1 MMTVLLAAA
10 AVFLVVGCKKGNE
23 TATSSI
29 DQGCVEKTVKALIE
43 RSSES
48 RVVTDE
54 GEVNERPAGIA
65 GIEDRIARGVE
76 QVAALWTEADGTPA
90 DFEAFCMEN
99 FVADPDERA
108 RMAAQLEQNL
118 ESLWGCFNKMT
129 LDLNLPL
136 HVEGPEPTHLDEMFG
151 AYSPSA
157 HFNDDMFQQKI
168 AFIVV
173 LNFPFYT
180 LEEKNTLGEN
190 WSRQEWAYAR
200 LGDIFISRVPADVQ
214 QALTAQLSAAD
225 NYIANYN
232 IQMGHLLS
240 DKGEHLF
247 PDMSLITHW
256 GLRDELKTH
265 YNGQSS
271 ESRQARLDG
280 RVVTDE
286 GEANDGEEGL
296 AKQRM
301 IYQVM
306 RRIIDQS
313 IPQCVINNPEY
324 DWNPFANTVTR
335 NDGEEV
341 STEPEPDTR
350 YQYFLDNF
358 HAMQQLD
365 SYNPRYP
372 TAISRAFDGE
382 MEVSFDEIE
391 KLFDTFCSSPQVG
404 EVAALIEQR
413 LGRKLEPFDIWYDG
427 FKSRSTL
434 NEDDLSAQT
443 RQLYPNREAFASKGM
458 PSILNQLGFSQ
469 EKNDFICSHI
479 TVDPSRGAGH
489 AWGSDMRMQNARLRT
504 RIGEDG
510 MDYKGYNIAVHEFG
524 HNVEQTITLHDVDHY
539 IMRGVPNTAFTEALA
554 FVFQVRDLDFLGY
567 NSGRSSDAMQ
577 TLDIFWNCYEIMGV
591 ALVDMY
597 TWRWLYDHPDATA
610 AQLKEQVISIAQ
622 EIWGKYY
629 ARHLGEND
637 SPILAIYSHMID
649 TPLYLANYPYGHIIQ
664 FQLED
669 EFKGKSIASEIER
682 IYPVGRLTPQHW
694 MRHAVGSE
702 VSPQPLLD
710 AAEAA
715 LQAMAHGV

>member
-1 MMTVLLAAA
+1 MVFLAA
-10 AVFLVVGCKKGNE
+10 GCKQNNE
-23 TATSSI
+23 TAMSNI
-29 DQGCVEKTVKALIE
+29 DKKCVERTIKAL
-43 RSSES
+43 SDKYAD
-48 RVVTDE
+48 VE
-54 GEVNERPAGIA
+54 GVKNRL
-65 GIEDRIARGVE
+65 ARGVE
-76 QVAALWTEADGTPA
+76 QAAAFWTETDGTPA
-90 DFEAFCMEN
+90 DFEAFCMDN
-99 FVADPDERA
+99 FVADPNERA
-108 RMAAQLEQNL
+108 RMAAQLEQNF
-118 ESLWGCFNKMT
+118 ESLWGCFNKIN

-136 HVEGPEPTHLDEMFG
+136 QVEGPEPTHLDELFG

-157 HFNDDMFQQKI
+157 HFTDDMFRQKI

-180 LEEKNTLGEN
+180 LEEKNTLGKD

-200 LGDIFISRVPADVQ
+200 LGDVFIAHVPADVQ
-214 QALTAQLSAAD
+214 QALSAQLSASD

-240 DKGEHLF
+240 DKGKRLF

-265 YNGQSS
+265 YN
-271 ESRQARLDG
+271 
-280 RVVTDE
+280 E
-286 GEANDGEEGL
+286 GDTGL

-313 IPQCVINNPEY
+313 IPQCVINNPDY
-324 DWNPFANTVTR
+324 DWNPFANTVSK
-335 NDGEEV
+335 GGKQV
-341 STEPEPDTR
+341 SADPEPDTR

-365 SYNPRYP
+365 RYCPRYP
-372 TAISRAFDGE
+372 TAIARAFDGD

-391 KLFDTFCSSPQVG
+391 RLFDTFCSSPQVG
-404 EVAALIEQR
+404 EVARLIEQR

-434 NEDDLSAQT
+434 SEDDLSAKT
-443 RQLYPNREAFASKGM
+443 RKLYPNREAFATKGM
-458 PSILNQLGFSQ
+458 PSILSQLGFSR
-469 EKNDFICSHI
+469 EKSDFICSHV

-489 AWGSDMRMQNARLRT
+489 AWQSEMRSDNAHLRT
-504 RIGEDG
+504 RIAEDG

-567 NSGRSSDAMQ
+567 KNDDSTREAMQ
-577 TLDIFWNCYEIMGV
+577 TLDIFWGCYEIMGV

-597 TWRWLYDHPDATA
+597 TWRWLYEHPDATA
-610 AQLKEQVISIAQ
+610 AQLKEQVIHIAQ
-622 EIWGKYY
+622 EVWNKYY
-629 ARHLGEND
+629 APLLGEKD

-649 TPLYLANYPYGHIIQ
+649 TPLYLANYPYGHIIH
-664 FQLED
+664 FQLEQQL
-669 EFKGKSIASEIER
+669 KGKSVAAEIER
-682 IYPVGRLTPQHW
+682 IYPAGRLTPQLW

-702 VSPQPLLD
+702 VSSQPLLD
-710 AAEAA
+710 ATQEA
-715 LQAMAHGV
+715 LQHIK

>member
-1 MMTVLLAAA
+1 MKGFWTVLLAAGVA
-10 AVFLVVGCKKGNE
+10 FLFAGCKKNND
-23 TATSSI
+23 TAMSNI
-29 DQGCVEKTVKALIE
+29 DNKCVEKTIKAL
-43 RSSES
+43 SDKYAD
-48 RVVTDE
+48 VE
-54 GEVNERPAGIA
+54 GIG
-65 GIEDRIARGVE
+65 DRLARGVE
-76 QVAALWTEADGTPA
+76 QAAAFWTEADGTPA
-90 DFEAFCMEN
+90 DFEAFCLEN
-99 FVADPDERA
+99 FVADPNERA
-108 RMAAQLEQNL
+108 RMAAQLERNF
-118 ESLWGCFNKMT
+118 ESLWGCFNKMN
-129 LDLNLPL
+129 LDLNMPL
-136 HVEGPEPTHLDEMFG
+136 QLEGPDPTHLDELFG

-157 HFNDDMFQQKI
+157 HFTDDMFQQKI

-180 LEEKNTLGEN
+180 LEEKNMLGKE

-200 LGDIFISRVPADVQ
+200 LGDIFIAHVPADVQ
-214 QALTAQLSAAD
+214 QALSAQISASD

-240 DKGEHLF
+240 DKGERLF
-247 PDMSLITHW
+247 PDLSLITHW

-265 YNGQSS
+265 YN
-271 ESRQARLDG
+271 
-280 RVVTDE
+280 E
-286 GEANDGEEGL
+286 GDIGL

-313 IPQCVINNPEY
+313 IPQCVIDNPEY
-324 DWNPFANTVTR
+324 DWKPFANTVTK
-335 NDGEEV
+335 DGKQV
-341 STEPEPDTR
+341 SADPEPDTR

-365 SYNPRYP
+365 RYCPRYP
-372 TAISRAFDGE
+372 TAIARAFDSD

-391 KLFDTFCSSPQVG
+391 KLFDAFCSSPQVR
-404 EVAALIEQR
+404 EVARLIEQR

-434 NEDDLSAQT
+434 SEDDLSAQT
-443 RQLYPNREAFASKGM
+443 RRLYPNREAFATKGM

-469 EKNDFICSHI
+469 EKNDFICSHVTI
-479 TVDPSRGAGH
+479 DSSRGAGH
-489 AWGSDMRMQNARLRT
+489 AWQSEMRSDNAHLRT

-567 NSGRSSDAMQ
+567 KNDDVTREAMQ
-577 TLDIFWNCYEIMGV
+577 TLDIFWGCYEIMGV

-597 TWRWLYDHPDATA
+597 TWRWLYEHPDATA
-610 AQLKEQVISIAQ
+610 VQLKEQIIRIAQ
-622 EIWGKYY
+622 EIWNKYY
-629 ARHLGEND
+629 TQHLGEKD

-649 TPLYLANYPYGHIIQ
+649 TPLYLANYPYGHIIH
-664 FQLED
+664 FQLEQQLKC
-669 EFKGKSIASEIER
+669 ESVAGAIQR
-682 IYPVGRLTPQHW
+682 IYPAGRLTPQLW

-702 VSPQPLLD
+702 VSPQPLLN

-715 LQAMAHGV
+715 METMK

>member
-1 MMTVLLAAA
+1 MKGFWTVLLAAG
-10 AVFLVVGCKKGNE
+10 VVLLVASCKKNNE
-23 TATSSI
+23 TAMSNI
-29 DQGCVEKTVKALIE
+29 DKECVERTVKSLSDKYADIE
-43 RSSES
+43 
-48 RVVTDE
+48 
-54 GEVNERPAGIA
+54 GI
-65 GIEDRIARGVE
+65 GGRLARGVE
-76 QVAALWTEADGTPA
+76 QAAAFWTESDGTPA
-90 DFEAFCMEN
+90 EFETFCLEN
-99 FVADPDERA
+99 FVADPNERA
-108 RMAAQLEQNL
+108 RMAAQLERNF
-118 ESLWGCFNKMT
+118 ESLWGCFNKMN
-129 LDLNLPL
+129 LDLNMPL
-136 HVEGPEPTHLDEMFG
+136 HLEGPDPTHLDELFG

-157 HFNDDMFQQKI
+157 HFTDDMFQQKI

-180 LEEKNTLGEN
+180 LEEKNTLGKD

-200 LGDIFISRVPADVQ
+200 LGDIFIAHVPADVQ
-214 QALTAQLSAAD
+214 QALSAQISASD

-240 DKGEHLF
+240 DKGERLF

-265 YNGQSS
+265 YS
-271 ESRQARLDG
+271 EGD
-280 RVVTDE
+280 T
-286 GEANDGEEGL
+286 GL

-313 IPQCVINNPEY
+313 IPQCVIDNPEY
-324 DWNPFANTVTR
+324 DWKPFANTVTK
-335 NDGEEV
+335 DGKLV
-341 STEPEPDTR
+341 SADPEPDTR
-350 YQYFLDNF
+350 YQFFLDNF
-358 HAMQQLD
+358 HAMQQVD
-365 SYNPRYP
+365 RFSPRYP
-372 TAISRAFDGE
+372 TAIARAFDSE

-391 KLFDTFCSSPQVG
+391 RLFDAFCSSPQVG
-404 EVAALIEQR
+404 EVAKLIEQR

-443 RQLYPNREAFASKGM
+443 CQLYPNREAFATKGM
-458 PSILNQLGFSQ
+458 PSILNHLGFSQ
-469 EKNDFICSHI
+469 EKSDFICSHV

-489 AWGSDMRMQNARLRT
+489 AWPSEMRSDNAHLRT
-504 RIGEDG
+504 RIGENG

-539 IMRGVPNTAFTEALA
+539 IMKGVPNTAFTEALA

-567 NSGRSSDAMQ
+567 QSDDTTREAMQ
-577 TLDIFWNCYEIMGV
+577 TLDIFWGCYEIMGV

-597 TWRWLYDHPDATA
+597 TWHWLYEHPDATA
-610 AQLKEQVISIAQ
+610 AQLKEKIISIAQ
-622 EIWGKYY
+622 DVWNKYY
-629 ARHLGEND
+629 AQHLGEED

-649 TPLYLANYPYGHIIQ
+649 APLYLANYPYGHIIH
-664 FQLED
+664 FQLEQQLKC
-669 EFKGKSIASEIER
+669 ESVAGAIQR
-682 IYPVGRLTPQHW
+682 IYPVGRLTPQLW

-710 AAEAA
+710 AAEE
-715 LQAMAHGV
+715 MMKRISSVIEP